1 MLGEMVVVEL
11 FVVVV
16 VVVAVRFVC
25 YFIDS
30 FLYCGITFI
39 QFYKFIKVRFLSF

>member
-11 FVVVV
+11 FVFFL
-16 VVVAVRFVC
+16 VRFVC

-30 FLYCGITFI
+30 FPCCGSTFI
-39 QFYKFIKVRFLSF
+39 QFYKFMNIRLLS